1 MLFTSL
7 IMSVM
12 LLLQQGNSL
21 KLKCYICG
29 NRGYPQTRENK
40 DCLLGTDLRVCT
52 DEEICYKEDR
62 RLIMQPSTVY
72 RSCMNPRGKLPGCY
86 TNDDQ
91 WPIIV
96 VSTTYICPTYLAFY
110 KFFMKFFMKS
120 TTYKVTSNYYLCKC
134 P

>member
-40 DCLLGTDLRVCT
+40 DCLLGTDLRVCA

-96 VSTTYICPTYLAFY
+96 VSTYILE
-110 KFFMKFFMKS
+110 
-120 TTYKVTSNYYLCKC
+120 LL
-134 P
+134 